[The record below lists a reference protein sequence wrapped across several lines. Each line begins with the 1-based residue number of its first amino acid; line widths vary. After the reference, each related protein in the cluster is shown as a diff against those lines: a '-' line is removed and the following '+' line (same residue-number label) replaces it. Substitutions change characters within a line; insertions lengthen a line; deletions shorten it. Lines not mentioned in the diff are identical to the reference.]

1 MNVLLLGANGQL
13 GSDIVRLWDDPDVA
27 LAGATRADADVTDV
41 AAVARLVR
49 EVRPDVVINTTAFHN
64 LPVCEQDPE
73 TCFRVNVLG
82 CWNVARASA
91 DAGAA
96 IVHLSTDYVFDGT
109 KGSAYVEDDARSAVN
124 VYGAAKIATEDVVRI
139 ANPAAL
145 VVRVSGLY
153 GLAGSA
159 GKGGNFVETMLRLA
173 REGNPIRV
181 VGDQVTAP
189 TNTAE
194 IAEALLPLIREGV
207 RGVVHLAA
215 SEGCSW
221 HDFAAEIFR
230 RADVAPPLEAVTTE
244 EFGGPVK
251 RPMYSVL
258 KSTRGAELGHWRDG
272 LARYMRE
279 KHGISR

>member
-1 MNVLLLGANGQL
+1 MAVYSRSPSTVTVCDWAPPSDQNPNTNG
-13 GSDIVRLWDDPDVA
+13 VP
-27 LAGATRADADVTDV
+27 
-41 AAVARLVR
+41 ARFCG
-49 EVRPDVVINTTAFHN
+49 D
-64 LPVCEQDPE
+64 
-73 TCFRVNVLG
+73 
-82 CWNVARASA
+82 
-91 DAGAA
+91 GAA
-96 IVHLSTDYVFDGT
+96 IVV
-109 KGSAYVEDDARSAVN
+109 VEPGDAGDTLTMPSR
-124 VYGAAKIATEDVVRI
+124 
-139 ANPAAL
+139 
-145 VVRVSGLY
+145 
-153 GLAGSA
+153 LAGSA

-230 RADVAPPLEAVTTE
+230 LADVAPPLEAVTTE

-258 KSTRGAELGHWRDG
+258 RSTRGAELGHWRDG